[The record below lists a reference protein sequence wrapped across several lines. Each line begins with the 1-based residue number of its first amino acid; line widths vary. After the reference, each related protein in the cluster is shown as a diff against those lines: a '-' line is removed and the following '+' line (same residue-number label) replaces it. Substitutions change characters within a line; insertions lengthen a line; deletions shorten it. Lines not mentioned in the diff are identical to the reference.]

1 MKCLVCFA
9 SFPGGGSCPNC
20 HYDNAAPNAKEPQRV
35 LAAREEFRARTLAY
49 APETRVTAQDRRKP
63 WLGLALG
70 AVLFLFWLRAC
81 SSFRFF

>member
-9 SFPGGGSCPNC
+9 SFPGAGSCPNC
-20 HYDNAAPNAKEPQRV
+20 QYDHAAPDATDPRRIV
-35 LAAREEFRARTLAY
+35 TARAEFRARTLAY
-49 APETRVTAQDRRKP
+49 APETRVTAKDRRVP

-70 AVLFLFWLRAC
+70 AALFLFWLRAC